1 MLRHHINTNSDR
13 NNKQQDNNNN
23 NNDDD
28 DNDPKQVS
36 NAHKYRSKKPCLHV
50 HLHCTKYKRCWIFFV
65 TCLTVVMCFYRLVM
79 NFMNA
84 NVTAKGES
92 RQSYLRPRAS
102 YQHPYKIPN
111 IAYVTYNFNLLK
123 RDAAQLEGEDAVLAA
138 NVRNTMALVEHT
150 SFRFLTDEDCI
161 DLLQNYSK
169 ERNDGRSHK
178 LEEYFRNE
186 SRGMIKADVCRGV
199 ALYNTGG
206 LYFDVDLQVRMN
218 VWDIIDTDTDFVV
231 PLVHKDH
238 KVHDS
243 FFQAFIGVS
252 KESSRPIMS
261 RYLDFF
267 LEYYEGERE
276 VTKTKSIGV
285 VLLRQA
291 YDHEVHV
298 LKNIHH
304 KSLFWR
310 EVLYSKDLFP
320 NIEEPVGERRAC
332 RFVVFDKITNTIPFY
347 SRVRGSRM
355 CGGKDSSVVKHNV

>member
-1 MLRHHINTNSDR
+1 MLRHHIHTNSDR
-13 NNKQQDNNNN
+13 NYEQNDDDNN
-23 NNDDD
+23 NNDD
-28 DNDPKQVS
+28 NPKQVS
-36 NAHKYRSKKPCLHV
+36 NEHKYRFKKPCVHV
-50 HLHCTKYKRCWIFFV
+50 HLHCSKYKRCWMLFV
-65 TCLTVVMCFYRLVM
+65 TCLAVAMCVHKLVM
-79 NFMNA
+79 TFMDA
-84 NVTAKGES
+84 NVTN

-111 IAYVTYNFNLLK
+111 IAYITYNLNLLE
-123 RDAAQLEGEDAVLAA
+123 RDADQLEGEDVVLAA

-169 ERNDGRSHK
+169 ERKDGRSHK

-206 LYFDVDLQVRMN
+206 LYFDVDLQVRIN

-252 KESSRPIMS
+252 KESSRLIMS

-298 LKNIHH
+298 MKNTHH
-304 KSLFWR
+304 NSLFWR
-310 EVLYSKDLFP
+310 EVLYSKDRFP
-320 NIEEPVGERRAC
+320 DIEEPVGERRAC

-355 CGGKDSSVVKHNV
+355 CGGKESSVVKKIYKNL